1 MFHTPGEQRSAA
13 ETALREAALDA
24 LGPDAAHVALRIIQG
39 VPGRTLVDAA
49 RTLEAELLV
58 LSSRG
63 DGALSWLLGS
73 QYVLRNAP
81 CPILIGPD
89 PGPAA

>member
-1 MFHTPGEQRSAA
+1 M
-13 ETALREAALDA
+13 
-24 LGPDAAHVALRIIQG
+24 
-39 VPGRTLVDAA
+39 PGRTLVDAA

-63 DGALSWLLGS
+63 DGALSWLVGS

-81 CPILIGPD
+81 CPILIVPD
-89 PGPAA
+89 PGPA